1 MLRFGVNDMNICFE
15 SLQGKGQF
23 LTGSYERT
31 ASNVSLNTDRPA
43 VEFFQ
48 VTKAQCVS

>member
-23 LTGSYERT
+23 LTCSYERT
-31 ASNVSLNTDRPA
+31 ASSVSLNTERPA

-48 VTKAQCVS
+48 VTKARCIA